1 MKTIQ
6 KKDEIKRVSDLEADS
21 LVKFHGY
28 KYVPKSTLKPE
39 KVREKYPANVEGSP
53 EFVEAVSSETK
64 GAKKSKKKG

>member
-6 KKDEIKRVSDLEADS
+6 KRDDIKRVKDDEAES

-53 EFVEAVSSETK
+53 EFIEAVSEGKSK
-64 GAKKSKKKG
+64 SKSKKK